1 MIRFKD
7 KYKFKKNMTLKE
19 IRETSANAFRELEF
33 VYEFLSTKGRRQL
46 LLINQI
52 SEMAKE
58 SQTKEEFIN
67 SLSSFVENPRSGNE
81 LIRKEAKRFLKQ
93 LE

>member
-7 KYKFKKNMTLKE
+7 KYKFKKNMTLEE
-19 IRETSANAFRELEF
+19 IRETSIKAFNELKC

-46 LLINQI
+46 LLLNQI

-58 SQTKEEFIN
+58 SQTKEEFTN
-67 SLSSFVENPRSGNE
+67 KLSSFADDPRSGNQ
-81 LIRKEAKRFLKQ
+81 LVRKEAKKYLKQ
-93 LE
+93 LQ